1 MLPPSAN
8 PLGVKPRLQVD
19 RAATVFAM
27 TVAGR
32 YRALIS
38 KPDANVINR
47 TRMRQGSTWL
57 ALLAGALT
65 GCAGAGATRDAPATT
80 AVKPA
85 GSAINQE
92 VDAAAVRY
100 RAALSKVAKGD
111 AAGRTDLS
119 AASVALLDAATLC
132 QADAD
137 CDRERV
143 VSVYDA
149 LLARRA
155 QGIDEEGFAS
165 IEESPEI
172 SGESPLVA
180 DLPAA
185 QQSITL
191 LKGRDLRELIVLNEP
206 MKAALNEWLTWMRP
220 MLIDSWENYQYLRW
234 QMWPEY
240 QRAGLP
246 EALLFGIMAKESAG
260 KVHAVS
266 RSGAAGPLQFMPA
279 TGLRFGL
286 NGASGFDTRF
296 DPQLSARANVAYLN
310 ERFAE
315 LNNNLELTLAAY
327 NGGEG
332 RVGRLYRKNPGRG
345 FYDPGVYAQLPPE
358 TRDYVPMVLA
368 AAWLFLHPE
377 EHGLEFPRVDRGEPV
392 IVALERP
399 ASLNEL
405 AICVGNR
412 GSRGGW
418 FRTLRNL
425 NPRHDPTIAL
435 AQGTSLRLPPQLAK
449 LYKAHCLAGER
460 ARVASE
466 IARSRK
472 PSVTGFTPQIAIRNT
487 SSAAAAAAKLA
498 AKPAAR
504 THTVRRGETLAAI
517 ARRYEC
523 GSAKGLA
530 QANGLKPPNYTIHP
544 GQRIKL
550 SGCS

>member
-1 MLPPSAN
+1 MIDQT
-8 PLGVKPRLQVD
+8 RTT
-19 RAATVFAM
+19 RH
-27 TVAGR
+27 
-32 YRALIS
+32 ALL
-38 KPDANVINR
+38 
-47 TRMRQGSTWL
+47 L
-57 ALLAGALT
+57 ALLVGT
-65 GCAGAGATRDAPATT
+65 MVGCAGAGGATRDAGVARTG
-80 AVKPA
+80 KPA
-85 GSAINQE
+85 GSALNVK
-92 VDAAAVRY
+92 VDAAGERY
-100 RAALSKVAKGD
+100 RVALGKVAKGD
-111 AAGRTDLS
+111 VDTGRAELT
-119 AASVALLDAATLC
+119 AASAALLDAATRC
-132 QADAD
+132 QSDPA
-137 CDRERV
+137 CDGGRV
-143 VSVYDA
+143 VSVYDS

-155 QGIDEEGFAS
+155 QGVDEEGFAS

-185 QQSITL
+185 SQSITL
-191 LKGRDLRELIVLNEP
+191 LKGRDLRDLIVLNEP

-246 EALLFGIMAKESAG
+246 EALLFGILAKESAG

-286 NGASGFDTRF
+286 GGASGFDTRF
-296 DPQLSARANVAYLN
+296 DPQLAARANVSYLN

-315 LNNNLELTLAAY
+315 LNNNLEMALAAY

-332 RVGRLYRKNPGRG
+332 RIGRMFRNNPQRG
-345 FYDPGVYAQLPPE
+345 FYDPAVYAQLPLE

-368 AAWLFLHPE
+368 AAWLFLHPRE
-377 EHGLEFPRVDRGEPV
+377 YGLEFPRVDRGEPV
-392 IVALERP
+392 IVSLERP

-405 AICVGNR
+405 AICAGNS

-425 NPRHDPTIAL
+425 NPRHDATMTL
-435 AQGTSLRLPPQLAK
+435 AQGTSLRVPPQLAK
-449 LYKAHCLAGER
+449 LYRTHCLGGER
-460 ARVASE
+460 ARIAGE
-466 IARSRK
+466 IARARK
-472 PSVTGFTPQIAIRNT
+472 PTVTGFSPEIAIAN
-487 SSAAAAAAKLA
+487 SGSAAAPKASAAAPKA
-498 AKPAAR
+498 SAAR
-504 THTVRRGETLAAI
+504 SHVVRRGETLAAI

-523 GSAKGLA
+523 GSAKSLA
-530 QANGLKPPNYTIHP
+530 RANGLKAPRYTIRP
-544 GQRIKL
+544 GQRITL

>member
-1 MLPPSAN
+1 MTF
-8 PLGVKPRLQVD
+8 
-19 RAATVFAM
+19 AAG
-27 TVAGR
+27 VAGG
-32 YRALIS
+32 YLVVIQI
-38 KPDANVINR
+38 NGNTVINHSL
-47 TRMRQGSTWL
+47 TTKKAFWL
-57 ALLAGALT
+57 ALLAGALA
-65 GCAGAGATRDAPATT
+65 GCAGAGGATRDATAARTDKPATS
-80 AVKPA
+80 ALNA
-85 GSAINQE
+85 G
-92 VDAAAVRY
+92 VDAAGARY
-100 RAALSKVAKGD
+100 RAALAKVAKGD
-111 AAGRTDLS
+111 GDAGRTELT
-119 AASVALLDAATLC
+119 AASAALLDAATLC
-132 QADAD
+132 QSDPN
-137 CDRERV
+137 CDSARV
-143 VSVYDA
+143 VAVYDS
-149 LLARRA
+149 LLSRRL
-155 QGIDEEGFAS
+155 QGTDEEGFAS

-185 QQSITL
+185 GQSITL

-240 QRAGLP
+240 ERAGLP
-246 EALLFGIMAKESAG
+246 EALLFAIIAKESAG

-310 ERFAE
+310 ERFNE
-315 LNNNLELTLAAY
+315 LNNNLEMTLAAY

-332 RVGRLYRKNPGRG
+332 RMGRLYRSNPNRG

-368 AAWLFLHPE
+368 AAWLFLHPRE
-377 EHGLEFPRVDRGEPV
+377 YGLEFPRVDRGEPI

-405 AICVGNR
+405 AICVGNS

-425 NPRHDPTIAL
+425 NPRHDPTQAL
-435 AQGTSLRLPPQLAK
+435 AQGTSLRVPPQLAK
-449 LYKAHCLAGER
+449 LYRSHCLRGER
-460 ARVASE
+460 ARLAGE
-466 IARSRK
+466 IARARK
-472 PSVTGFTPQIAIRNT
+472 PSVTGFTPRSTPQIGIVNSGA
-487 SSAAAAAAKLA
+487 
-498 AKPAAR
+498 PAASNAPAQR

-517 ARRYEC
+517 ARKYGC
-523 GSAKGLA
+523 GNAKGLA
-530 QANGLKPPNYTIHP
+530 RANGLKAPRFTIRP
-544 GQRIKL
+544 GQRITL
-550 SGCS
+550 TGCS

>member
-1 MLPPSAN
+1 MR
-8 PLGVKPRLQVD
+8 KK
-19 RAATVFAM
+19 
-27 TVAGR
+27 R
-32 YRALIS
+32 YSI
-38 KPDANVINR
+38 
-47 TRMRQGSTWL
+47 WL
-57 ALLAGALT
+57 ALLVGALA
-65 GCAGAGATRDAPATT
+65 GCAGVGGAARDTVALRTGKSST
-80 AVKPA
+80 
-85 GSAINQE
+85 SALNAE
-92 VDAAAVRY
+92 VDAAGARY
-100 RAALSKVAKGD
+100 RVALAGIARGD
-111 AAGRTDLS
+111 GDAGRTELT
-119 AASVALLDAATLC
+119 AASAALLDAATRC
-132 QADAD
+132 QSDPD

-143 VSVYDA
+143 VSVYDS
-149 LLARRA
+149 LLARKLRGA
-155 QGIDEEGFAS
+155 TEEGFAS

-185 QQSITL
+185 GQSITL

-246 EALLFGIMAKESAG
+246 EALLFGILAKESAG

-296 DPQLSARANVAYLN
+296 DPQMSTRANVSYLN

-315 LNNNLELTLAAY
+315 LNNNLELSLAAY

-332 RVGRLYRKNPGRG
+332 RIGRLYRKNPQRG
-345 FYDPGVYAQLPPE
+345 FYDPVVYAQLSPE
-358 TRDYVPMVLA
+358 TREYVPMVLA
-368 AAWLFLHPE
+368 AAWLFLHPAE
-377 EHGLEFPRVDRGEPV
+377 YGLEFPRVDRGEPL
-392 IVALERP
+392 IVTLERP

-405 AICVGNR
+405 AICVGNT
-412 GSRGGW
+412 GIRGGW

-425 NPRHDPTIAL
+425 NPRHDPTILL
-435 AQGTSLRLPPQLAK
+435 ARGTSLRVPPQLAK
-449 LYKAHCLAGER
+449 LYRAHCLAGER
-460 ARVASE
+460 ARVAGE

-472 PSVTGFTPQIAIRNT
+472 PSVTGFTPQIAIVNT
-487 SSAAAAAAKLA
+487 GARAATKNAAT
-498 AKPAAR
+498 R

-523 GSAKGLA
+523 GGAKDLA
-530 QANGLKPPNYTIHP
+530 RANGLKAPRYTIRP
-544 GQRIKL
+544 GQRITL
-550 SGCS
+550 AGCSE